1 MPLKCPREDCHTCLG
16 SRDYRAPE
24 VVRLGLRRGGGY
36 GKPADMW
43 SLGVVLYVMLSGER
57 PYDSQSKVDFEIIK
71 GGRTSGHLRG

>member
-1 MPLKCPREDCHTCLG
+1 MKLAV
-16 SRDYRAPE
+16 SE
-24 VVRLGLRRGGGY
+24 VVRLGLRRRGESGY

-71 GGRTSGHLRG
+71 GPSTRAF